1 MKKESFLFDLC
12 VGNKKWLTIKSKKC
26 IIKKRRVIIM
36 GKWYQKAIAA
46 FTAITCLVTAG
57 TIGLAQESLPQLQLT
72 ARAEDKVY
80 IGESYGLQLE
90 YDELKDGTIE
100 IKTFVSSTSTDI
112 KLPSTIDGKPVTSI
126 GDEAFRFCSNLTNIV
141 LPDSVTEINY
151 AAFWGCSN
159 LTSIT
164 IPDGVEII
172 GKSVFENCD
181 SLTKISLPKSVTDV
195 HYYTFQN
202 CNHLTEIVVDSD
214 NALYAS
220 KDGVLFDKNL
230 EQLICCPAG
239 KTGSYTIPDSV
250 TTIQNDAFYNCK
262 NLTNIE
268 IPGSVTAIAYEAFW
282 GCSSLKNVT
291 IPDNVTEI
299 KSQTFGKCNSLTSI
313 IIPNGVTSIRN
324 DAFYNCT
331 SLMELIVDSDNEFY
345 SSEDG
350 MLFDKNSESL
360 IYCPEGKSGD
370 IIIPDGVTTIQNHAF
385 QYCKNLTSIVIP
397 DSVTSINGGA
407 FYDCNSL
414 THVTLS
420 DNLTSISS
428 NTFGN
433 CSSLKSIIIPD
444 GVTSIGYAA
453 FEGCS
458 NLTDVITS
466 NNIMTIEDSAFYD
479 CSSLTY
485 FIIPNNVTNI
495 NRDTFH
501 GCNNLKNVIISYRV
515 TDIDIS
521 AFYGCDELTD
531 ISVDSD
537 NTSYTSIDGVLF
549 DKNMETLLYCPEG
562 KSGAFTIPEGV
573 TFTLDAFDCCDE
585 LTDIIVDANDAS
597 YISIDGVLFDKN
609 AETLVFCPRGK
620 SGIYTIPD
628 GVKNIETTAFS
639 NCNDLAKIKI
649 PDSVTNIKDDAFNCE
664 KLNALIV
671 DPNNAFYTSKNGV
684 LFDKDMKTLYCY
696 PKGKAAKLYTIP
708 DGVTSIGESAFA
720 FCNHLTSISIPEG
733 VTNIETN
740 AFYSCG
746 NLTNLVIPEGVTDI
760 GIGAFCYSNKLTT
773 LTFPKSLEYIE
784 MWALDDCK
792 SLTDIYYTGTKADWR
807 HISTGEYEIPDN
819 ITVHYDY
826 TVPTFGSLAI
836 GKVEVTMDELQENNY
851 LITVPVDISNNNN
864 GWDALAFG
872 MAWNTNEITF
882 CGSNTGNL
890 ILSAMN
896 EGISISGS
904 GFQISQDDMKGWVTY
919 VSIPSSDGPN
929 YVKGDGSILNITF
942 KVNENAQPNDIYYI
956 DGLEKDWEYGYLS
969 MVQHGSDVNN
979 RPASQGY
986 IKIIGSPS
994 ATTTTT
1000 AATTTTTTTTTTTV
1014 TTSVDTTTTNAIT
1027 TTISSETNT
1036 YGDVNLDNIVDLID
1050 TIVINKYLANL
1061 IQFSDMQQ
1069 VNADCYQDGTVNE
1082 QDATALM
1089 QFVIFLID
1097 NLPVPST
1104 E

>member
-1 MKKESFLFDLC
+1 MVDNKIQKVYNKEKEDDHHEKMVS
-12 VGNKKWLTIKSKKC
+12 KSNC
-26 IIKKRRVIIM
+26 S
-36 GKWYQKAIAA
+36 

-90 YDELKDGTIE
+90 YNELKDGTIE
-100 IKTFVSSTSTDI
+100 ITTFVSSTSTDI
-112 KLPSTIDGKPVTSI
+112 KLPSIIDGKPVTSI
-126 GDEAFRFCSNLTNIV
+126 GNEAFRFCSNLTNIV

-151 AAFWGCSN
+151 AAFWGCS
-159 LTSIT
+159 
-164 IPDGVEII
+164 
-172 GKSVFENCD
+172 
-181 SLTKISLPKSVTDV
+181 
-195 HYYTFQN
+195 
-202 CNHLTEIVVDSD
+202 
-214 NALYAS
+214 
-220 KDGVLFDKNL
+220 
-230 EQLICCPAG
+230 
-239 KTGSYTIPDSV
+239 
-250 TTIQNDAFYNCK
+250 
-262 NLTNIE
+262 
-268 IPGSVTAIAYEAFW
+268 
-282 GCSSLKNVT
+282 SLKNVT

-299 KSQTFGKCNSLTSI
+299 ESETFGKCNSLTSI
-313 IIPNGVTSIRN
+313 IIPNNVTSIRN

-331 SLMELIVDSDNEFY
+331 SLTELIVDSDNEFY

-397 DSVTSINGGA
+397 DSVTSIKGSA
-407 FYDCNSL
+407 FYDCNNL

-420 DNLTSISS
+420 NNLTSISS

-501 GCNNLKNVIISYRV
+501 GCNNLKKVIISYCV

-521 AFYGCDELTD
+521 AFDGCDELTD
-531 ISVDSD
+531 IFVDSD

-628 GVKNIETTAFS
+628 GVTNIEANGFY
-639 NCNDLAKIKI
+639 NCSKLTSIKI
-649 PDSVTNIKDDAFNCE
+649 PDSVTNIGDYTYNYTFINCE
-664 KLNALIV
+664 KLSALVV
-671 DPNNAFYTSKNGV
+671 DPNNAFYTSKDGV
-684 LFDKDMKTLYCY
+684 LFDKDMKTLYRY
-696 PKGKAAKLYTIP
+696 PEGKAAKLYTIP
-708 DGVTSIGESAFA
+708 DGVTSIGKSAFA
-720 FCNHLTSISIPEG
+720 LCNHLTSISIPDS

-740 AFYSCG
+740 AFNSCDH
-746 NLTNLVIPEGVTDI
+746 LTNLVIPEGVTGI
-760 GIGAFCYSNKLTT
+760 GIGAFCYSNELTT
-773 LTFPKSLEYIE
+773 LTFPKSLEYIG
-784 MWALDDCK
+784 MWALDNCK

-819 ITVHYDY
+819 ITVHYEY

-851 LITVPVDISNNNN
+851 QITVPVDISNNNN

-872 MAWNTNEITF
+872 MAWDTNEITYSSNSI
-882 CGSNTGNL
+882 GSLLLEAFGNN
-890 ILSAMN
+890 I
-896 EGISISGS
+896 EISGS

-929 YVKGDGSILNITF
+929 YVKGDGSILNVTF

-1000 AATTTTTTTTTTTV
+1000 TTTTTPTV

-1027 TTISSETNT
+1027 TTVSSETNT
-1036 YGDVNLDNIVDLID
+1036 YGDVNLDNIVDLKD

-1082 QDATALM
+1082 QDATTLM

-1097 NLPVPST
+1097 DLPVPST

>member
-1 MKKESFLFDLC
+1 MK
-12 VGNKKWLTIKSKKC
+12 
-26 IIKKRRVIIM
+26 
-36 GKWYQKAIAA
+36 KWYQKAIAA

-80 IGESYGLQLE
+80 IGESYGLQLA
-90 YDELKDGTIE
+90 YNELEDGTIE
-100 IKTFVSSTSTDI
+100 ITTFVSSTSTDI

-159 LTSIT
+159 LISIT
-164 IPDGVEII
+164 IPNGVEKI

-250 TTIQNDAFYNCK
+250 ITIQNDAFYNCK

-299 KSQTFGKCNSLTSI
+299 KSETFGNCNSLTNI
-313 IIPNGVTSIRN
+313 IIPNNVKSIKN

-350 MLFDKNSESL
+350 MLFDKNLENL

-385 QYCKNLTSIVIP
+385 QYCKNLTSIAIP
-397 DSVTSINGGA
+397 DSVTSINSGA
-407 FYDCNSL
+407 FYDCSRL

-420 DNLTSISS
+420 NNLTSISS

-466 NNIMTIEDSAFYD
+466 NNIMTIENSAFYD

-485 FIIPNNVTNI
+485 FIIPNNVTKI

-501 GCNNLKNVIISYRV
+501 GCNNLKKVIISYCV

-562 KSGAFTIPEGV
+562 KSGTFTIPEGV
-573 TFTLDAFDCCDE
+573 IFTLDAFDSCDE

-628 GVKNIETTAFS
+628 GVTNIEANGFY
-639 NCNDLAKIKI
+639 NCSKLTSIKI
-649 PDSVTNIKDDAFNCE
+649 PDSVTNIGDYTYNYTFINCE
-664 KLNALIV
+664 KLSALIV
-671 DPNNAFYTSKNGV
+671 DSNNAFYTSKDGI
-684 LFDKDMKTLYCY
+684 LFDKDMKTLYRY
-696 PKGKAAKLYTIP
+696 PEGKTTKLYTIP
-708 DGVTSIGESAFA
+708 DGVTNIGTSAFA
-720 FCNHLTSISIPEG
+720 LCNHLTSISIPDS

-740 AFYSCG
+740 AFNSCG
-746 NLTNLVIPEGVTDI
+746 NLTNLVIPEGVTGI
-760 GIGAFCYSNKLTT
+760 GIGAFCYSNELTT
-773 LTFPKSLEYIE
+773 LTFPKSLEYIG
-784 MWALDDCK
+784 MWALDNCK

-807 HISTGEYEIPDN
+807 QISTGEYEIPDN
-819 ITVHYDY
+819 ITIHYEY
-826 TVPTFGSLAI
+826 TVPTLGSLAI

-851 LITVPVDISNNNN
+851 QITVPVDISNNNN

-872 MAWNTNEITF
+872 MAWDTNEITYSSNSI
-882 CGSNTGNL
+882 GSLLLEAFGNN
-890 ILSAMN
+890 I
-896 EGISISGS
+896 EISGS
-904 GFQISQDDMKGWVTY
+904 GFQISQDDMKGWTIY
-919 VSIPSSDGPN
+919 VSIPSSDGPT
-929 YVKGDGSILNITF
+929 YVKGDGSILNVTF

-969 MVQHGSDVNN
+969 TVQHDSDVNN
-979 RPASQGY
+979 QPASQGY

-1000 AATTTTTTTTTTTV
+1000 TTTTTPTV
-1014 TTSVDTTTTNAIT
+1014 TTSVDTTTTNDIT
-1027 TTISSETNT
+1027 TTVSSETNT
-1036 YGDVNLDNIVDLID
+1036 YGDVNLDNIVDLKD

-1082 QDATALM
+1082 QDATTLM

-1097 NLPVPST
+1097 DIPVPST

>member
-26 IIKKRRVIIM
+26 IIKKRRMIIM
-36 GKWYQKAIAA
+36 KKWYQKAIAA

-80 IGESYGLQLE
+80 IGESYGLQLA
-90 YDELKDGTIE
+90 YNELEDGTIE
-100 IKTFVSSTSTDI
+100 ITTFVSSTSTDI

-159 LTSIT
+159 LISIT
-164 IPDGVEII
+164 IPNGVEKI

-250 TTIQNDAFYNCK
+250 ITIQNDAFYNCK

-299 KSQTFGKCNSLTSI
+299 KSETFGNCNSLTNI
-313 IIPNGVTSIRN
+313 IIPNNVKSIKN

-350 MLFDKNSESL
+350 MLFDKNLENL

-385 QYCKNLTSIVIP
+385 QYCKNLTSIAIP
-397 DSVTSINGGA
+397 DSVTSINSGA
-407 FYDCNSL
+407 FYDCSRL

-420 DNLTSISS
+420 NNLTSISS

-466 NNIMTIEDSAFYD
+466 NNIMTIENSAFYD

-501 GCNNLKNVIISYRV
+501 GCNNLKKVIISYCV

-562 KSGAFTIPEGV
+562 KSGTFTIPEGV
-573 TFTLDAFDCCDE
+573 TFTLDAFDSCDE

-628 GVKNIETTAFS
+628 GVTNIEANGFY
-639 NCNDLAKIKI
+639 NCSKLTSIKI
-649 PDSVTNIKDDAFNCE
+649 PDSVTNIGDYTYNYTFINCE
-664 KLNALIV
+664 KLSALIV
-671 DPNNAFYTSKNGV
+671 DSNNAFYTSKDGV
-684 LFDKDMKTLYCY
+684 LFDKDMKTLYRY
-696 PKGKAAKLYTIP
+696 PEGKTTKLYTIP
-708 DGVTSIGESAFA
+708 DGVTNIGTSAFA
-720 FCNHLTSISIPEG
+720 LCNHLTSISIPDS

-740 AFYSCG
+740 AFNSCG
-746 NLTNLVIPEGVTDI
+746 NLTNLVIPEGVTGI
-760 GIGAFCYSNKLTT
+760 GIGAFCYSNELTT
-773 LTFPKSLEYIE
+773 LTFPKSLEYIG
-784 MWALDDCK
+784 MWALDNCK

-819 ITVHYDY
+819 ITIHYEY
-826 TVPTFGSLAI
+826 TVPTLGSLAI

-851 LITVPVDISNNNN
+851 QITVPVDISNNNN
-864 GWDALAFG
+864 GWDALLFG
-872 MAWNTNEITF
+872 ISWNTDEIDF
-882 CGSNTGNL
+882 CKSNTGNL

-896 EGISISGS
+896 DGISIVTS
-904 GFQISQDDMKGWVTY
+904 GFQIHDIAEGWVAYAST
-919 VSIPSSDGPN
+919 PSFDGPT

-956 DGLEKDWEYGYLS
+956 DGLEKDWNGYLS
-969 MVQHGSDVNN
+969 KVQHGSDVNN
-979 RPASQGY
+979 QPASQGY

-1000 AATTTTTTTTTTTV
+1000 TTTTTPTV

-1036 YGDVNLDNIVDLID
+1036 YGDVNLDNIVDLKD

-1082 QDATALM
+1082 QDATTLM

-1097 NLPVPST
+1097 DIPVPST